1 MNCLGC
7 VVERDARPPIRMA
20 KKTGDRT
27 KRPTSCLFYFFTLKS
42 LFTFLLF
49 YLFTFK
55 SLFTFLLFYLFT
67 FKSLFTFLL
76 FYFFTFKSLFT
87 FLLFYSFTFLL
98 LNHSPPQL
106 STSSS
111 VSPGV
116 TSFTLKLSKVL
127 LSLFTTLALFMQTSS
142 IWITYIAG
150 VIYSFF
156 IFPLYFFT
164 FFPFTIYIPSGRPS
178 SDEPLR
184 TRCP

>member
-1 MNCLGC
+1 MNCFGG
-7 VVERDARPPIRMA
+7 VVERDARPPIRMS
-20 KKTGDRT
+20 KKNR
-27 KRPTSCLFYFFTLKS
+27 RPNKTPDLLSFLFFLLLKVFLLFYSFTFLLLKV
-42 LFTFLLF
+42 LFTFLL
-49 YLFTFK
+49 
-55 SLFTFLLFYLFT
+55 
-67 FKSLFTFLL
+67 
-76 FYFFTFKSLFT
+76 

-127 LSLFTTLALFMQTSS
+127 LSRSITLATFTQISPIRMTL
-142 IWITYIAG
+142 IAG

>member
-1 MNCLGC
+1 MNCLGS

-20 KKTGDRT
+20 KKQETEQNA
-27 KRPTSCLFYFFTLKS
+27 RPPVFFI
-42 LFTFLLF
+42 FLL
-49 YLFTFK
+49 LK
-55 SLFTFLLFYLFT
+55 V
-67 FKSLFTFLL
+67 
-76 FYFFTFKSLFT
+76 

-127 LSLFTTLALFMQTSS
+127 LSLFITLAPLTQTSS

-184 TRCP
+184 TR

>member
-1 MNCLGC
+1 MNSLGG

-20 KKTGDRT
+20 KKQETEQSA
-27 KRPTSCLFYFFTLKS
+27 RPPVFFI
-42 LFTFLLF
+42 FLL
-49 YLFTFK
+49 LK
-55 SLFTFLLFYLFT
+55 V
-67 FKSLFTFLL
+67 
-76 FYFFTFKSLFT
+76 

-127 LSLFTTLALFMQTSS
+127 LSLFITLAPLTQTSS

-184 TRCP
+184 TR

>member
-1 MNCLGC
+1 MNCLGS

-42 LFTFLLF
+42 LFTFLL
-49 YLFTFK
+49 LK
-55 SLFTFLLFYLFT
+55 V
-67 FKSLFTFLL
+67 
-76 FYFFTFKSLFT
+76 

-98 LNHSPPQL
+98 LNHSPPQR

-127 LSLFTTLALFMQTSS
+127 LSRSITLATFTQISPIRMTL
-142 IWITYIAG
+142 IAG

-184 TRCP
+184 TR

>member
-1 MNCLGC
+1 MNSLGG

-20 KKTGDRT
+20 KKQETEQSA
-27 KRPTSCLFYFFTLKS
+27 RPPVFFI
-42 LFTFLLF
+42 FLL
-49 YLFTFK
+49 LK
-55 SLFTFLLFYLFT
+55 V
-67 FKSLFTFLL
+67 
-76 FYFFTFKSLFT
+76 

-127 LSLFTTLALFMQTSS
+127 LSLFITLAPLTQTSS

-178 SDEPLR
+178 SDEPLH

>member
-1 MNCLGC
+1 MNSLGG

-20 KKTGDRT
+20 KKQETEQSA
-27 KRPTSCLFYFFTLKS
+27 RPPVFFI
-42 LFTFLLF
+42 FLL
-49 YLFTFK
+49 LK
-55 SLFTFLLFYLFT
+55 V
-67 FKSLFTFLL
+67 
-76 FYFFTFKSLFT
+76 

-98 LNHSPPQL
+98 LNHSPPQR

-127 LSLFTTLALFMQTSS
+127 LSLFITLAPLTQTSS

-184 TRCP
+184 TR

>member
-1 MNCLGC
+1 MNCLGG

-20 KKTGDRT
+20 KKQETEQSA
-27 KRPTSCLFYFFTLKS
+27 RPPVFFIFLLLKV
-42 LFTFLLF
+42 FLLF
-49 YLFTFK
+49 YSFI
-55 SLFTFLLFYLFT
+55 FLLL
-67 FKSLFTFLL
+67 KV
-76 FYFFTFKSLFT
+76 

-98 LNHSPPQL
+98 LNHSPPQR

-127 LSLFTTLALFMQTSS
+127 LSLFITLAPLTQTSS

-184 TRCP
+184 TR